1 MNAGTCRAVAVAI
14 VAMMTGSLPS
24 GTDVVRD
31 RQWHLD
37 YLRVASAHQ
46 LALGEGV
53 TIALVD
59 SGVDAKHPDLRGNVV
74 AGTVTAPNQAGDGRI
89 DTSGHGTAMAGIIV
103 GHGHGDGAGVLGM
116 APRAKVLPIR
126 VSFELSTDGDR
137 SGIAHAIDYAVDHD
151 AAIINLSVATQPS
164 EVVREAVGRAVSAD
178 IVVIAGIG
186 NESGGL
192 FISALATYPGVLAV
206 GAVDRSGRRAP
217 VSLTGPEVALAAPGV
232 EIETTGLNGTYGYGT
247 GTSEATAIVSGAAAE
262 VVHRLTATATDAGPP
277 GRDEEYGF
285 GILNL
290 VDALTKD
297 VPPLGGSSTTPAAPK
312 TSQATRTPN
321 TGSGIPRGVLVAVVL
336 LFLLAAAGTWTS
348 LRRRAGN

>member
-1 MNAGTCRAVAVAI
+1 
-14 VAMMTGSLPS
+14 MMTGSLPA

-59 SGVDAKHPDLRGNVV
+59 SGVDAKHPDLSGNVV

-116 APRAKVLPIR
+116 APRSKVVPIR
-126 VSFELSTDGDR
+126 VSFDLSTAGDGN
-137 SGIAHAIDYAVDHD
+137 GIAQALDYAI
-151 AAIINLSVATQPS
+151 ARRATIINLSIGTQPS
-164 EVVREAVGRAVSAD
+164 EVLRQAISRAIGAD
-178 IVVIAGIG
+178 IVVVAAVG

-192 FISALATYPGVLAV
+192 FISALAGYPGVLAV

-247 GTSEATAIVSGAAAE
+247 GTSEATAIVSGAAALVRARFPNLSAAE